1 MMNAASLAD
10 IARFV
15 ESRVEDFIPPW
26 IYSGNVLSDRAHSR
40 SRRISR
46 GRRGGDGMQDI
57 VKKFV
62 EFGLETQNR
71 AVDFLT
77 GVLDKARMEEE
88 EREKFVGD
96 LDRKVAETREKSE
109 KLLKDFMEKVPNP
122 MSFARQTEV
131 EELKQKLQELE
142 ERVKALET
150 QANPQGGEQ

>member
-1 MMNAASLAD
+1 
-10 IARFV
+10 
-15 ESRVEDFIPPW
+15 
-26 IYSGNVLSDRAHSR
+26 
-40 SRRISR
+40 
-46 GRRGGDGMQDI
+46 MQDI

-77 GVLDKARMEEE
+77 GVLDKARMEED
-88 EREKFVGD
+88 ERQKFVGD

-109 KLLKDFMEKVPNP
+109 KLLKDLFEKVPNP
-122 MSFARQTEV
+122 MIFARQKEV

-150 QANPQGGEQ
+150 QANPQSSEE